1 MPNRFLIGAAQ
12 GLGKADIVGEMRRKE
27 DMLEQRR
34 KEAIA
39 SQEAMRRSAY
49 QQEQDNKK
57 YELETQKQT
66 DLNTYRNNALKQ
78 KYDQQIARQEQINA
92 KNPPPLTKEEYEQT
106 IESGL
111 NDIFNEGFQYENK
124 SFPKEKYLSKTGRY
138 INNVIGQANAINT
151 KSEQYKNEPSLKKGL
166 LGLKYSTYGGATPVQ
181 QYQENVP
188 QSLRDLID
196 KKKGILT
203 QDFYQSTNFT
213 DIAKSKIGRKAIEEE
228 FGVKDPKEQDKV
240 INFLNNEV
248 APFVQSFGTVLGE
261 KLTKKYGTSRAAAIM
276 KQLKNEQTGSHLT
289 TDNPRKSVRAL
300 FKQYEAIEQLVPTEN
315 RFRIDNSAQ
324 EQGAE
329 AANNFND
336 NLNAIVQPDNVDFEN
351 NNFAEGEGGDIPEN
365 LNQNE
370 LEITPQ
376 REQQIN
382 QEIQNSEVAPE
393 KTLEQIFSQNQKIQ
407 SPEVIPEK
415 TLEEIFNNQN
425 TSSANN
431 KNIVDQP
438 IDSSIQQV
446 INKYKDLPEFQNALI
461 KTPVALQVIGQGAKD
476 IARDVSDLI
485 DEGHPELKE
494 LLFGSKGKVKQFEED
509 NDILSRILKAAPELA
524 AYEAG
529 VGLLGKATKLFRAGK
544 QFESANPILSR
555 VLNNTVYDSA
565 RTALHEKDN
574 RVEGAMKGALQGAVF
589 GTLGEGIVAPLKKAP
604 KLATKAG
611 SMLEEEVAN
620 KKLSLFEK
628 KNELNAIEN
637 VNELKQ
643 LKQQEKEFQGKDLK
657 AESKSF
663 LKEKFGIDL
672 NKNANK
678 TIAEDFKTQ
687 GIKNLEKAETGYGEI
702 AENIGKKTIPLIEK
716 IGIKADIQDK
726 AKKIIKSALEE
737 GKAQA
742 DIDKFTKKI
751 NKVETYQDLQ
761 DFVHGANKYFSE
773 GERSA
778 YQQILKEIKPV
789 IEKRLDKVTE
799 GKFSQSQKEYSNFKI
814 AKEEIGIDKATIDAF
829 ERGELSQK
837 DLFNK
842 INSKHSDQIEKLI
855 LHPDKQN
862 FKFLGEGGLK
872 ALAEKRLNELITKDP
887 KAAPA
892 KFQEFLQDI
901 ETRLDNHP
909 ELQVS
914 LEKQAKEYEKFI
926 NQTEKEGS
934 KLNEMLER
942 AKIKEGQSSFENKI
956 LKESPEKLS
965 LMRDKLKAEIKNIE
979 QYIEDPDKIK
989 NFIAKA
995 RGDKDLTWKDYLFKA
1010 GTYAGTGGA
1019 YAAYDIA
1026 KVFSKKLTEN
1036 IAKAD
1041 IQGLTST
1048 TRQILTILN
1057 KNFAKISSSLL
1068 NSTSKKE
1075 GR

>member
-34 KEAIA
+34 REAIA
-39 SQEAMRRSAY
+39 SQEAMRRNAY
-49 QQEQDNKK
+49 QQERDAYQKEQDDKK
-57 YELETQKQT
+57 YQLETQKQT
-66 DLNTYRNNALKQ
+66 DLNTYRNNVLTQ
-78 KYDQQIARQEQINA
+78 RDDQQIARQEQMRF
-92 KNPPPLTKEEYEQT
+92 KNPEAFMTEEEKQQQSVRNVLAKSALAKGYA
-106 IESGL
+106 L
-111 NDIFNEGFQYENK
+111 NEE
-124 SFPKEKYLSKTGRY
+124 TGKM
-138 INNVIGQANAINT
+138 I
-151 KSEQYKNEPSLKKGL
+151 SLKKNMPETISIFGAVADKVAEYKNSNFFTKKSNYFTGNFSPEL
-166 LGLKYSTYGGATPVQ
+166 LKL
-181 QYQENVP
+181 
-188 QSLRDLID
+188 
-196 KKKGILT
+196 
-203 QDFYQSTNFT
+203 
-213 DIAKSKIGRKAIEEE
+213 KSKGDYIKAENIDVVLQSQPFQDELKQRI
-228 FGVKDPKEQDKV
+228 KDPKKREKAISEIRAVVKESDK
-240 INFLNNEV
+240 ITISIADNL
-248 APFVQSFGTVLGE
+248 VQEYQIRGYKQNLEDMKNVVRNQLLSPDPEEGIISLYETVHAIGKNPLSPTE
-261 KLTKKYGTSRAAAIM
+261 YRKLIKKYG
-276 KQLKNEQTGSHLT
+276 EEE
-289 TDNPRKSVRAL
+289 AL
-300 FKQYEAIEQLVPTEN
+300 QIAQK
-315 RFRIDNSAQ
+315 SAQ
-324 EQGAE
+324 NQQQQIQQQQIQQQQTQQQPNIQNELLNQIGE
-329 AANNFND
+329 D
-336 NLNAIVQPDNVDFEN
+336 QNLE
-351 NNFAEGEGGDIPEN
+351 EGGDIPQN

-370 LEITPQ
+370 PNITPE
-376 REQQIN
+376 REQEIN
-382 QEIQNSEVAPE
+382 NEIQNAEVEQQPE
-393 KTLEQIFSQNQKIQ
+393 EETILERVFNERKKAKETGNIIDQQI
-407 SPEVIPEK
+407 
-415 TLEEIFNNQN
+415 
-425 TSSANN
+425 SSS
-431 KNIVDQP
+431 V
-438 IDSSIQQV
+438 QQA
-446 INKYKDLPEFQNALI
+446 INKYKNSPQFRDEFQDALI

-476 IARDVSDLI
+476 IARDIADLI
-485 DEGHPELKE
+485 DEGHPEVKE
-494 LLFGSKGKVKQFEED
+494 LLFGANDEVKQFESD
-509 NDILSRILKAAPELA
+509 HNILSRILKAAPELA

-544 QFESANPILSR
+544 QFANANPILNR
-555 VLNNTVYDSA
+555 VLNNTVYESA

-574 RVEGAMKGALQGAVF
+574 RMTGAMKGALQGAVF
-589 GTLGEGIVAPLKKAP
+589 GTLGEGIAAPLRKAP

-611 SMLEEEVAN
+611 AMLEEGVASE
-620 KKLSLFEK
+620 KLSLFKK
-628 KNELNAIEN
+628 KNEVNAIEN
-637 VNELKQ
+637 VDELKQ

-678 TIAEDFKTQ
+678 AIAEDFKTQ

-702 AENIGKKTIPLIEK
+702 AENIGKKAIPLMEK

-737 GKAQA
+737 GKAQT

-887 KAAPA
+887 KTAPA

-901 ETRLDNHP
+901 GERLDDHP
-909 ELQVS
+909 KLQVS
-914 LEKQAKEYEKFI
+914 LGKQAKEYEKFI

-934 KLNEMLER
+934 KLSEMLER
-942 AKIKEGQSSFENKI
+942 AKIKEGQSSFENEI
-956 LKESPEKLS
+956 LKKSPEELS

-979 QYIEDPDKIK
+979 QYLEDPDTIK

-995 RGDKDLTWKDYLFKA
+995 RGDKELGWKDYL
-1010 GTYAGTGGA
+1010 GNVVGMGVVGA
-1019 YAAYDIA
+1019 SPVYNVVKIYQ
-1026 KVFSKKLTEN
+1026 FSKKLTEN